1 MIDPCFE
8 LGFSLELG
16 GQYSWRLK
24 EGELRYRGT
33 REFAGLIEGRIPV
46 SDGQIERFVAALDLL
61 DTWNWRDDY
70 HPQDVQMAVMD
81 GGHWWFKAKLHDRVC
96 HSAGENAYPS
106 YHDPRQTT
114 LNPERFDLLR
124 AGLYET
130 FQIEH
135 FIYQAR
141 WRQQQAERLASDE
154 TSSQE

>member
-1 MIDPCFE
+1 MIAPCFE

-24 EGELRYRGT
+24 EGELRYRGI

-61 DTWNWRDDY
+61 DSWNWRDDY
-70 HPQDVQMAVMD
+70 HPQDVQMEVMD

-96 HSAGENAYPS
+96 NTAGENAYPS

-114 LNPERFDLLR
+114 LNPERFELLR
-124 AGLYET
+124 AGLYEA